1 MAYDTMKDVRYLR
14 QKSMAQK
21 EHDTP
26 CTMIKL
32 KVIGIGCN
40 ESGEM
45 NLKAFALGSQEID
58 SR

>member
-1 MAYDTMKDVRYLR
+1 
-14 QKSMAQK
+14 MAQK

-45 NLKAFALGSQEID
+45 NLKAFALGS
-58 SR
+58 

>member
-1 MAYDTMKDVRYLR
+1 
-14 QKSMAQK
+14 MAQK

-32 KVIGIGCN
+32 KVAGIVCN

-45 NLKAFALGSQEID
+45 NLKALALGY
-58 SR
+58 